1 MKKSKTRIF
10 VNRSL
15 SSNLMIYIKDKQYHF
30 LKNVLRVKINDQINI
45 FNGISGE
52 WNATIISINKNNI
65 LLRVEE
71 NIIKMKKSSDIWLIF
86 APIKQHRMSLA
97 IQKATELGVSKIIP
111 CITEYTNIRTI
122 NIKNL
127 YDNAI
132 EAAEQSERL
141 DVPSIEKQ
149 IDLKLLLSEWPSN
162 RKLIYCDEKIK
173 NGKSII
179 ETLLSFKEHNY
190 QWGVLIGPEGGGRHS
205 VFQAQQQHDFGAVL
219 TKRNGMFRRFFEDHG
234 CTAVFDRERVGG

>member
-15 SSNLMIYIKDKQYHF
+15 SSNLMIYIKDKQHHF
-30 LKNVLRVKINDQINI
+30 LKNVLRVNINDQVNI

-52 WNATIISINKNNI
+52 WKTTIISINKNNT

-71 NIIKMKKSSDIWLIF
+71 NIIKMKKSNDIWLIF

-111 CITEYTNIRTI
+111 CITEYTNIRPI

-141 DVPSIEKQ
+141 DVPSIERQ

-162 RKLIYCDEKIK
+162 RKLIYCDEKNK
-173 NGKSII
+173 HGKSII
-179 ETLLSFKEHNY
+179 ETLLSFKENNY
-190 QWGVLIGPEGGGRHS
+190 QWEFLLDQKE
-205 VFQAQQQHDFGAVL
+205 VFRTQ
-219 TKRNGMFRRFFEDHG
+219 KKI
-234 CTAVFDRERVGG
+234 

>member
-52 WNATIISINKNNI
+52 WNTTIISINKNNI

-141 DVPSIEKQ
+141 DVPSIERQ
-149 IDLKLLLSEWPSN
+149 INLKLLLSEWPSD
-162 RKLIYCDEKIK
+162 RKLIYCDEKNK
-173 NGKSII
+173 HGKSII

-190 QWGVLIGPEGGGRHS
+190 QWGVLIGPEGGFS
-205 VFQAQQQHDFGAVL
+205 DSEKELISQNKNVVL
-219 TKRNGMFRRFFEDHG
+219 VSLGERLLRSD
-234 CTAVFDRERVGG
+234 TAITASLFCVQELIVK

>member
-52 WNATIISINKNNI
+52 WNTTIISINKNNI

-149 IDLKLLLSEWPSN
+149 IDLKLLLSEWPSD

-173 NGKSII
+173 YGKSII
-179 ETLLSFKEHNY
+179 ETLLSFKDHNY
-190 QWGVLIGPEGGGRHS
+190 QWGVLIGPEGGFS
-205 VFQAQQQHDFGAVL
+205 DSEKELILQNKNVL
-219 TKRNGMFRRFFEDHG
+219 VVSLGERLLRSD
-234 CTAVFDRERVGG
+234 TAITASLFCVQELIVK